1 MDQKTGC
8 LGNLILLTF
17 SCVNNCVND
26 GLRDVP
32 VLLLKTKKQSDPW
45 KLDSHLESNLFS
57 PSEISWFTRGK
68 LINTQFKHQFSVKM
82 MG

>member
-1 MDQKTGC
+1 MYQFYLVDLKKTK
-8 LGNLILLTF
+8 N
-17 SCVNNCVND
+17 
-26 GLRDVP
+26 
-32 VLLLKTKKQSDPW
+32 KKKKQSDPW

>member
-1 MDQKTGC
+1 MYQFYLVD
-8 LGNLILLTF
+8 
-17 SCVNNCVND
+17 
-26 GLRDVP
+26 
-32 VLLLKTKKQSDPW
+32 LKKKKQEKKQSDPW

>member
-1 MDQKTGC
+1 MYQFYLVDFK
-8 LGNLILLTF
+8 
-17 SCVNNCVND
+17 
-26 GLRDVP
+26 
-32 VLLLKTKKQSDPW
+32 KKKKQSDPW
-45 KLDSHLESNLFS
+45 KLESNLFS